1 MVQKLKKI
9 AKNVIINSVLFFL
22 GRNFMP
28 DLKYLEYLRKLDRI
42 IIPEEFTYFVHN
54 TQFGKNEKKN

>member
-1 MVQKLKKI
+1 
-9 AKNVIINSVLFFL
+9 
-22 GRNFMP
+22 MP

-54 TQFGKNEKKN
+54 TQFGKNEKKTDRMWEKIPTDSFTINKEMSFV